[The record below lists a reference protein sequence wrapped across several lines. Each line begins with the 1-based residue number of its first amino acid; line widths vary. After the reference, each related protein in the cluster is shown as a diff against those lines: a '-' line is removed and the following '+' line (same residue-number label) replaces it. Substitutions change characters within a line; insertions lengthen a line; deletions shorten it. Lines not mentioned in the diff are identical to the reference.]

1 MLNGRTPRHDAS
13 PRRDDARGKLLARAL
28 TGAWRLSPPPLSL
41 SARELAEI
49 TPLLLRSWGAGVGW
63 WQARHTHLRTSPAAA
78 QLRDA
83 YRLHTLQAALHERE
97 LLQVIPALQAAGV
110 DPLLAKGWAAARFY
124 PAQGLRPYG
133 DLDLYVRP
141 EQYAVAMGALAGPA
155 AQEAVVDLQRGF
167 VDLDD
172 RCPHTLYARSQ
183 LVRVGDVTIR
193 IMGPEDHLRLLCL
206 HLLRHGA
213 VRPLWLCDV
222 GAALEAR
229 PADFDWAYFLSGDR
243 RRADWVICALGL
255 AHQLLGARW
264 GDAPT
269 AVQAYTLPR
278 WLVPAVIRQWER
290 TMIYPSTSLAFP
302 SRPLASYLHE
312 PQGILG
318 GLRERWHNPI
328 EATMRRRGRP
338 KNLPRLPYQLATYFE
353 RALLC
358 GARHAGL
365 RAE

>member
-1 MLNGRTPRHDAS
+1 
-13 PRRDDARGKLLARAL
+13 
-28 TGAWRLSPPPLSL
+28 
-41 SARELAEI
+41 
-49 TPLLLRSWGAGVGW
+49 VGW
-63 WQARHTHLRTSPAAA
+63 WQARHTHLRTSSAAA
-78 QLRDA
+78 QLRG
-83 YRLHTLQAALHERE
+83 RR
-97 LLQVIPALQAAGV
+97 

-133 DLDLYVRP
+133 DLDLYVWP
-141 EQYAVAMGALAGPA
+141 EQYAVAMGALAGSA

-183 LVRVGDVTIR
+183 LVRLGNVTIR

-213 VRPLWLCDV
+213 ARPLWLCDV
-222 GAALEAR
+222 GAALESR

-243 RRADWVICALGL
+243 RRAEWVICALGL

-264 GDAPT
+264 GYAPT
-269 AVQAYTLPR
+269 AVQAYSLPR

-290 TMIYPSTSLAFP
+290 TMMTYQSKSLCFP
-302 SRPLASYLHE
+302 SKPIASYLHQ

-318 GLRERWHNPI
+318 GLRERWRNPI

-338 KNLPRLPYQLATYFE
+338 NNLPRLPYQLATYFE
-353 RALLC
+353 RALLY
-358 GARHAGL
+358 GARRAGL